1 MSHLLAVDAG
11 TGSVRA
17 AVFTEDGTFVGAAS
31 RPWHHDPEPGV
42 PGSMGFAV
50 ERNAELVLECIRE
63 VLATTGTPA
72 SAVRALSASAM
83 REGIV
88 ILDGAG
94 RELWACANVDSRAD
108 AEVVELQ
115 ARPGLLE
122 EVYRRSGQTF
132 ALAAQPRLLWLAR
145 HRPDLYDRAERVLM
159 LSEWVLHR
167 LGAEPVMEP
176 SNGSTS
182 GMVALATRD
191 ADPELASLCGLRGD
205 LLPAVREPGT
215 PVGALSSA
223 AAAATGLTEGIV
235 LALGGGDAQLAA
247 LGLGLVRPGQVLL
260 TGGTFWQLNVNI
272 GAPLTHP
279 DLAIRVNGAAVPGLW
294 QAEAIAFHPGTAV
307 RWFRDTFA
315 APEVEAAR
323 RSGRNPLDVLSDAAA
338 QVEIGSRGVIP
349 IFSDVMSYRRWTHAA
364 PSFLNLD
371 LEGGADL
378 RAAMFRSLL
387 ENAAIVS
394 AANLDLV
401 GAFAPVADEEP
412 VVFAGGAASSP
423 LWRQIVADVLG
434 RPLRVP
440 AVVEATAQGTAACA
454 AAAVGSLDSPS
465 EASRWVRWD
474 EEVEPDAARGEQYLD
489 VRRRWEVAYAA
500 QRDLVNAGV
509 TTPMWHAPG
518 S

>member
-1 MSHLLAVDAG
+1 MSHLLAIDAG

-17 AVFTEDGTFVGAAS
+17 VLFTVDGALVGAAS
-31 RPWHHDPEPGV
+31 RPWEHDPEPGV
-42 PGSMGFAV
+42 PGSMGFAT
-50 ERNAELVLECIRE
+50 ERNAGLLIECVRE
-63 VLATTGTPA
+63 VLATTGTPGH
-72 SAVRALSASAM
+72 AVRALSASAM

-88 ILDGAG
+88 VLDRDG
-94 RELWACANVDSRAD
+94 REVWACANVDSRAD
-108 AEVVELQ
+108 AEVVDLQ
-115 ARPGLLE
+115 ARPGLLD

-132 ALAAQPRLLWLAR
+132 ALAAQPRLLWLSR
-145 HRPDLYDRAERVLM
+145 HRPELYARAHRVVM

-182 GMVALATRD
+182 GMLSLAARA
-191 ADPELASLCGLRGD
+191 ADPELATLCGLRAD
-205 LLPAVREPGT
+205 LLPPVREPGT
-215 PVGALSSA
+215 PVGALSHRA
-223 AAAATGLTEGIV
+223 AEATGLREGTT

-247 LGLGLVRPGQVLL
+247 LGLGLTRPGQVLL

-272 GAPLTHP
+272 GSPATHP
-279 DLAIRVNGAAVPGLW
+279 DLAVRVNAAAVPGLW

-315 APEVEAAR
+315 APEVAQAGTA
-323 RSGRNPLDVLSDAAA
+323 GRNPLDVLTEAAA
-338 QVEIGSRGVIP
+338 QVPIGSRGVIP
-349 IFSDVMSYRRWTHAA
+349 IFSDVMSYRHWTHAA
-364 PSFLNLD
+364 PSFLDLD
-371 LEGGADL
+371 LAGGPAL

-401 GAFAPVADEEP
+401 ASFAPVTDEP
-412 VVFAGGAASSP
+412 VVFAGGAASSTV
-423 LWRQIVADVLG
+423 WSQIVADVLG

-440 AVVEATAQGTAACA
+440 AVTEATAQGTAACA
-454 AAAVGSLDSPS
+454 AAAVGALGSPG
-465 EASRWVRWD
+465 EVAGWVRWSRD
-474 EEVEPDAARGEQYLD
+474 VLPDAGRHAQYGE
-489 VRRRWEVAYAA
+489 VRRRWQVAYAA
-500 QRDLVNAGV
+500 QRGLVDAGV

>member
-1 MSHLLAVDAG
+1 VSHVLAVDAG

-17 AVFTEDGTFVGAAS
+17 VLFTVDGELVGAAS
-31 RPWHHDPEPGV
+31 RPWVHDPEPGV
-42 PGSMGFAV
+42 PGSMGFAS
-50 ERNAELVLECIRE
+50 ERNEGLLVECVRE
-63 VLATTGTPA
+63 VLAATGTPGE
-72 SAVRALSASAM
+72 AVRAVSASAM
-83 REGIV
+83 REGV
-88 ILDGAG
+88 VVVDRAG
-94 RELWACANVDSRAD
+94 TEVWACANVDSRAD

-115 ARPGLLE
+115 ARAGLLE

-145 HRPDLYDRAERVLM
+145 HRPDLYERAHRVMM

-167 LGAEPVMEP
+167 LGADPVMEP

-182 GMVALATRD
+182 GMLDLASRD
-191 ADPELASLCGLRGD
+191 ADPELATLCGLRDD
-205 LLPAVREPGT
+205 LLPPVHEPGT
-215 PVGALSSA
+215 VVGTLSRRA
-223 AAAATGLTEGIV
+223 AEATGLRPGTV

-247 LGLGLVRPGQVLL
+247 LGLGLTRPGEVLL

-272 GAPLTHP
+272 GSPATHP
-279 DLAIRVNGAAVPGLW
+279 DLSVRVNAAAVPGLW
-294 QAEAIAFHPGTAV
+294 QAEAIAFHHGTAV

-315 APEVEAAR
+315 AEEVAAAR
-323 RSGRNPLDVLSDAAA
+323 AAGRNPLDVLTEAAA
-338 QVEIGSRGVIP
+338 RVPIGSRGVIP
-349 IFSDVMSYRRWTHAA
+349 IFSDVMSYRHWTHAA
-364 PSFLNLD
+364 PSFLDLD
-371 LEGGADL
+371 LQGGPAL

-401 GAFAPVADEEP
+401 ASFAPLAGDS

-423 LWRQIVADVLG
+423 VWSQIVADVLG

-440 AVVEATAQGTAACA
+440 AVTEATAQGTAACA
-454 AAAVGSLDSPS
+454 AAAVGALGSPA
-465 EASRWVRWD
+465 EAGAWVRWD
-474 EEVEPDAARGEQYLD
+474 REVEPDAARTEQYGD
-489 VRRRWEVAYAA
+489 VRHRWETAYAA
-500 QRDLVNAGV
+500 QRGLAHAGV